1 MQIAACL
8 SILPDFSTTTIPKCS
23 LLLFGQHQ
31 LREEVTFGG
40 TVLRL
45 EKSFRRLKVSAHHSG
60 LLLASCVGQEAA
72 SLVHA
77 RSASCT
83 SSRGWEEWVQQE
95 TTLMETKYFCP
106 GDSQPYGSSSQ
117 QQPLL
122 CWCIL
127 AFQACTTTILMIYFN
142 KKLKDESMHQS
153 QSSPQHPPQAPLL
166 LERFLFKAPS
176 ITQAGASGGLH
187 LHLGWPGHVYLL
199 LCYLPGRA
207 DVARAFLWDQSSAH
221 YSGLGKTRWC

>member
-1 MQIAACL
+1 MQIAACV

-72 SLVHA
+72 SLVRA

-106 GDSQPYGSSSQ
+106 GDSQPYGSLS
-117 QQPLL
+117 L
-122 CWCIL
+122 IH
-127 AFQACTTTILMIYFN
+127 I
-142 KKLKDESMHQS
+142 
-153 QSSPQHPPQAPLL
+153 
-166 LERFLFKAPS
+166 
-176 ITQAGASGGLH
+176 
-187 LHLGWPGHVYLL
+187 
-199 LCYLPGRA
+199 
-207 DVARAFLWDQSSAH
+207 
-221 YSGLGKTRWC
+221 